1 MLSAMRRASIVAA
14 LTVLL
19 LATACDSGGD
29 DEGKDD
35 GDRSTDSS
43 TSASPS
49 TGEESETA
57 DDAPPTEPT
66 APPEPTESAAP
77 PVSHNLDK
85 PTVGTAKRAPSDACS
100 LLTAEDLSASGF
112 GQLAET
118 PQTLPEIGCAAEAA
132 GSKFE
137 GVVYGVAPAEPGGKA
152 PTGPMKVTAF
162 EVGGNTAFWG
172 FYAETRTCTAA
183 VAIGGGRWAAVHIAR
198 EDITQDRAGTIKVAK
213 KLIQRMFQRL
223 PNA

>member
-19 LATACDSGGD
+19 LATACDSGSD
-29 DEGKDD
+29 NEGKDD
-35 GDRSTDSS
+35 GGRPADST
-43 TSASPS
+43 TSADTSPS
-49 TGEESETA
+49 TDEESETA

-66 APPEPTESAAP
+66 TPSEPTKP
-77 PVSHNLDK
+77 PVSHDPAK
-85 PTVGTAKRAPSDACS
+85 PTVTTAKRVPNDICG

-112 GQLAET
+112 GRLAET
-118 PQTLPEIGCAAEAA
+118 PQTLPDIGCAAEAA

-152 PTGPMKVTAF
+152 PTGPMKVTSF
-162 EVGGNTAFWG
+162 EVDGNTAFWG

-183 VAIGGGRWAAVHIAR
+183 VALGKGRWAAVHIAR

-213 KLIQRMFQRL
+213 QLIQRMFQHL